1 MVNKTAPAQKP
12 LSAARAINISVACLG
27 LYLAL
32 QVASSFGPSFA
43 SAMMSQ
49 VLYAIGDYSTVMVMS
64 GWISVLYSVLL
75 FVATLVSGGL
85 TSWIGLRLSGESL
98 KAQVESNQYDHSW
111 IYKGV
116 CMAFAMNFLLSLV
129 VSLLNA
135 LLGIFGAEID
145 EVGLATDG
153 GFFGFLMNF
162 ASAVVLA
169 PLFEE
174 IVFRGVICKSL
185 SRFNKGFAVIFSA
198 LLFAIAHLNLY
209 QGIPVFG
216 MGIVFAFVYL
226 RSGSLRVPI
235 LMHVINNFLAL
246 VQTYSPDILSIVFL
260 ILMLV
265 LTVLGLYFI
274 YKERR
279 QFAGVFKQNSQA
291 GMEWKL
297 VLHNAGFWVLV
308 VIFMAFS
315 FLSTFGTLLLNSFG
329 GAFY

>member
-1 MVNKTAPAQKP
+1 MVNDTAAPKKP
-12 LSAARAINISVACLG
+12 LTAARAINISIACLG

-32 QVASSFGPSFA
+32 QVASSFGPSFI
-43 SAMMSQ
+43 SAMMSE
-49 VLYAIGDYSTVMVMS
+49 VLYTVGDYGSVMVMS
-64 GWISVLYSVLL
+64 GLLSTLYSVLL

-98 KAQVESNQYDHSW
+98 KAQVESNQYDHAW

-116 CMAFAMNFLLSLV
+116 CMAFALNFLLSLV
-129 VSLLNA
+129 VSLLNMV
-135 LLGIFGAEID
+135 LGIFGAGID
-145 EVGLATDG
+145 EVGLTTDG

-235 LMHVINNFLAL
+235 LMHVINNFFAL
-246 VQTYSPDILSIVFL
+246 IQTYAPDVLSIVFL
-260 ILMLV
+260 ILILV
-265 LTVLGLYFI
+265 MTVLGVY
-274 YKERR
+274 YMYQERR
-279 QFAGVFKQNSQA
+279 QFAGVFRQNSQA
-291 GMEWKL
+291 GAEWKL
-297 VLHNAGFWVLV
+297 VWRNAGFWVLV
-308 VIFMAFS
+308 VIFVAFS
-315 FLSTFGTLLLNSFG
+315 FFTTFGTMLLNALS
-329 GAFY
+329 GAIY